1 MTADGDA
8 AGQAHYKHHRM
19 LQKQL
24 HLRSL
29 VLFGLAYMTPI
40 IVLGIFGVI
49 AELSDGGSAGSYLLA
64 TVAMLFTALSYGL
77 MARHFPVAGSAY
89 TYVRKSLDSRLGFIV
104 GWAILLDY
112 LFLPLVIWL
121 IGGSYLQGEFPNV
134 PFFVWIVAYIVITSA
149 LNVIGL
155 KVADR
160 ANFVLMTVQLLILA
174 LFVILSIAHLVSGSH
189 SLASTTP
196 FTGGG
201 GFSQLAAGA
210 AVAAYSFLG
219 FDAIST
225 LTEESHD
232 AERNVPRAIVLVA
245 LTGGTIFIVVTYFVT
260 LVSPGGTFGNAD
272 SLASDIAKSIGG
284 SLFGAVFLTGLIVGQ
299 FTSGLAAQAAVARL
313 LYAMGRDRVLPER
326 VFGWVS
332 ERFHTPVFNIALCG
346 VIGLAAIFLDVATS
360 TSFINFG
367 AFTAFTLVNLA
378 VIAYFLRHRD
388 DHLSPWRYVLL
399 PFVGAMIDI
408 YLLTHLDAKAL
419 ILGLSW
425 LAIGIVYLLVLT
437 RGLTRKP
444 PEMTAIAEAE

>member
-1 MTADGDA
+1 MTE
-8 AGQAHYKHHRM
+8 HHAT

-24 HLRSL
+24 RLRSL

-49 AELSDGGSAGSYLLA
+49 AELSDGGSSGAYLVA
-64 TVAMLFTALSYGL
+64 TLAMLFTALSYGL

-89 TYVRKSLDSRLGFIV
+89 TYVRKALDSRVGFVV

-121 IGGSYLQGEFPNV
+121 IGGSYLQEQFPKV
-134 PFFVWIVAYIVITSA
+134 PFFVWIIAYIVITST
-149 LNVIGL
+149 LNVFGL

-160 ANFVLMTVQLLILA
+160 TNFVLMTVQLLILA
-174 LFVILSIAHLVSGSH
+174 LFVVLSIAHLVGGSQ
-189 SLASTTP
+189 SLVSTTP
-196 FTGGG
+196 FTGGT
-201 GFSQLAAGA
+201 GFTALAAGA

-219 FDAIST
+219 FDAVST
-225 LTEESHD
+225 LTEETHD

-245 LTGGTIFIVVTYFVT
+245 LIGGTIFVVVTYFVT
-260 LVSPGGTFGNAD
+260 LVSPGGSFDNAD
-272 SLASDIAKSIGG
+272 SLASDIAKTIGG

-313 LYAMGRDRVLPER
+313 LYAMGRDRVLPQR

-332 ERFHTPVFNIALCG
+332 ARFHTPVFNIALCG
-346 VIGLAAIFLDVATS
+346 IIGLAAIFLDVTTS

-367 AFTAFTLVNLA
+367 AFTAFTFVNVA
-378 VIAYFLRHRD
+378 VIAYYLKHRAD
-388 DHLSPWRYVLL
+388 GLSPSRYLVL
-399 PFVGAMIDI
+399 PAIGAAIDI
-408 YLLTHLDAKAL
+408 YLLTQLDSKAL

-425 LAIGIVYLLVLT
+425 LGLGIVYLLVLT
-437 RGLTRKP
+437 RGLTKQP
-444 PEMTAIAEAE
+444 PEMTSLAEAD